1 MNLQV
6 IIIFIIAT
14 AILHVILQRMEEL
27 KKENDELKNANNVIL
42 EEPEMKPKSVK
53 KAKKNKKT
61 VTIDSI
67 KEARDAELQD
77 IIPEKKEVK
86 PEEQIKDDELRE
98 DLLDF
103 IKQSKKAR
111 LVNSVKP
118 ENEIPADA
126 GQETMKLDYEKYE
139 QEPGFLHFGEEIER
153 ELKVDEYDQKT
164 ADEEND
170 NITLINADPNQK
182 HNRIADQ
189 YESTAN
195 KEFRALKVDTWVYKN
210 EKLMNGGKFDG
221 VGGHDPNGICHFAAL
236 EL

>member
-42 EEPEMKPKSVK
+42 EEPEIKPKSVK

-103 IKQSKKAR
+103 IKQSKKSR

-118 ENEIPADA
+118 ENEIPAD
-126 GQETMKLDYEKYE
+126 GQETMKFDYEKYE